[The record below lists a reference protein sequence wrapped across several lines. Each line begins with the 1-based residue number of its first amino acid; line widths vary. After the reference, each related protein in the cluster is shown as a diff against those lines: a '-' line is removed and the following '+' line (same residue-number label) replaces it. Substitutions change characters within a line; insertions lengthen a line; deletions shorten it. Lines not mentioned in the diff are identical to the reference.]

1 MKRECNF
8 VLEMKT
14 KLIRITKWFFGIL
27 LSLFLIISLIIYLYK
42 DQICQLVISEVN
54 KSLTVPLKV
63 SEVDLVF
70 WGTFPNLS
78 VDLKNVSI
86 QDALP
91 KSTIRDTLLYSERIR
106 LKFNPLDLWNKN
118 YHIKAIEISPGKLNL
133 KVDAQGLENYMIF
146 KEKKDKSQD
155 DFKLKL
161 QEINFKKFAV
171 TYKNSQSGQF
181 YKTVVNNAQL
191 SGNFSSKKFNM
202 SSKGDLIVELAKSGE
217 VSLLSNKKIVFN
229 LSVFFNQ
236 NSGEI
241 LIPKA
246 LVNISDLPFE
256 LEGKITPKDWNFRVK
271 SKNILLT
278 DLINKFSLDE
288 KTNLNKFKGDG
299 KINFDLKISNLE
311 ESKEPM
317 LISCIFGVENGELI
331 DPIKGLKIK
340 KIKLDGK
347 YSNLGGASKEYLELN
362 DFFFETPGGPFSGKL
377 KITQFANPFFEG
389 EAKGNINL
397 IVAQSVFRHPEIE
410 KINGSI
416 NLNTKFKIINNT
428 LKDNIEVKEC
438 NGNIKLNEVLLK
450 IKGDK
455 RMFEKLNGNLYLRNS
470 EAGIEG
476 ASVKI
481 GATDLK
487 IDGVFSNI
495 YNYLKGNGVLQTE
508 VNIESNYIN
517 VADLGST
524 TKQQKIIDGRV
535 YAIPNDVS
543 GAIRLT
549 VGSLKYEKHQFD
561 NLIGRMQIKSR
572 RLHFPQLSFVNA
584 EALISGALVIEEKL
598 PEIFTI
604 TAQVA
609 SKNLKFKPMFKEWNN
624 FEQTV
629 ISDQNISGRAE
640 LSLYFHA
647 PFDLRTGVIL
657 KSIDARLDMKV
668 YDGHLKNVLGFKDIT
683 ESLKTTAGKLVI
695 GKNNIAV
702 IEKKLSDISFK
713 VLENSILIH
722 DGKIEI
728 PKMLIAS
735 SALNLEMSGTHTF
748 ENDIDYKFGF
758 NFRELLNKEK
768 NTEFGEVID
777 DGTGLKIFMRMYGT
791 LDNPI
796 IEWDQKSRK
805 EASKENREEAK
816 KDAKSILKSEFGLFK
831 NDTTVKIY
839 VPKDV
844 PQEDLKIKFGPAT
857 KTELK
862 EEQKKIKK
870 DSKLKKTLQNWKDQ
884 QKKEEEEGFKI
895 GG

>member
-1 MKRECNF
+1 MKRECKF

-14 KLIRITKWFFGIL
+14 KLILITKWFFGIL
-27 LSLFLIISLIIYLYK
+27 FALFILISGLVYLFK
-42 DQICQLVISEVN
+42 DRICGLVVTEVN
-54 KSLTVPLKV
+54 KHLTVPVAASSVELT
-63 SEVDLVF
+63 F
-70 WGTFPNLS
+70 WGSFPNLS
-78 VDLKNVSI
+78 VDFNNVFI
-86 QDALP
+86 QDAEP
-91 KSTIRDTLLYSERIR
+91 RSTARDTLLYTDRIR
-106 LKFNPLDLWNKN
+106 LKFNPIDLWKKN
-118 YHIKAIEISPGKLNL
+118 YHIKAIEISPGTLNL
-133 KVDAQGLENYMIF
+133 KINEKGEANYMIF
-146 KEKKDKSQD
+146 KASKEESED
-155 DFKLKL
+155 DFNLKL
-161 QEINFKKFAV
+161 AEINLDKFRFSYENYQ
-171 TYKNSQSGQF
+171 TKQF
-181 YKTVVNNAQL
+181 YKTLFNEARFY
-191 SGNFSSKKFNM
+191 GDFSSKKYELTA
-202 SSKGDLIVELAKSGE
+202 SGDVLLKVVKSGE
-217 VSLLSNKKIVFN
+217 LTLLSNKAIDFGLNILV
-229 LSVFFNQ
+229 NQ
-236 NSGEI
+236 VDSTI
-241 LIPKA
+241 TFPKA
-246 LVNISDLPFE
+246 LINIEDLPFE
-256 LEGKITPKDWNFRVK
+256 LEGAITSKRLDFRVR
-271 SKNILLT
+271 SKNIILT
-278 DLINKFSLDE
+278 DLINKLSLDE
-288 KTNLNKFKGDG
+288 EKKMNKFKGEG
-299 KINFDLKISNLE
+299 KINFDLIIGSKLNSNN
-311 ESKEPM
+311 PM
-317 LISCIFGVENGELI
+317 DITCKFGIENGELI
-331 DPIKGLKIK
+331 EPLKGIKIK
-340 KIKLDGK
+340 KIKLNGK
-347 YSNLGGASKEYLELN
+347 YSNKGGATKEYLELL
-362 DFFFETPGGPFSGKL
+362 DFRFQTSSGPFSGNL
-377 KITQFANPFFEG
+377 KITAFSNPFFEG
-389 EAKGNINL
+389 KAKGNINL
-397 IVAQSVFRHPEIE
+397 ISAQAIIRRPEIE

-416 NLNTKFKIINNT
+416 SVNSTFAFQNNT
-428 LKDNIEVKEC
+428 SKDALEMKYC
-438 NGNIKLNEVLLK
+438 NGNIQLHNVFLKLKE
-450 IKGDK
+450 DK
-455 RMFEKLNGNLYLRNS
+455 RTFEKVNGNLFLRNR
-470 EAGIEG
+470 EAGIEDG
-476 ASVKI
+476 SLKV
-481 GATDLK
+481 GSTDLK
-487 IDGVFSNI
+487 IEGVFGNI
-495 YNYLKGNGVLQTE
+495 YDYLNGNGNLQTE
-508 VNIESNYIN
+508 VHIESNHIN
-517 VADLGST
+517 IEDIGT
-524 TKQQKIIDGRV
+524 TSKEQKIIDGRV
-535 YAIPNDVS
+535 YAIPSD
-543 GAIRLT
+543 IRGFISLS

-561 NLIGRMQIKSR
+561 NLIGRMEIQSR
-572 RLHFPQLSFVNA
+572 RLHFPQLSFVNS

-609 SKNLKFKPMFKEWNN
+609 SKNLNFKPMFKEWNN

-629 ISDQNISGRAE
+629 ISDENISGRAE

-657 KSIDARLDMKV
+657 KSIDARLDMIV

-683 ESLKTTAGKLVI
+683 ESLKTTTGKLVI

-702 IEKKLSDISFK
+702 IEKKLSDVSFK

-748 ENDIDYKFGF
+748 ENKIDYKFGF

-791 LDNPI
+791 LDDPI

-844 PQEDLKIKFGPAT
+844 PQEDLKIQFGPAT